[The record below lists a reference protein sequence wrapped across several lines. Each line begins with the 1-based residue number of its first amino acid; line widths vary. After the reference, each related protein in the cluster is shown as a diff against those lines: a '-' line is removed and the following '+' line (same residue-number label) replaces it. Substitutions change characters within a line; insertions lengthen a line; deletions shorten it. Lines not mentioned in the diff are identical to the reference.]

1 MIQQMT
7 NNEIYNN
14 AKQLSE
20 AFQNKEIKLPIKINF
35 YLQKNSNELF
45 SLARELETQRESIIR
60 EYGVLDEE
68 SQRIEVPREK
78 IPEAQKKMDELFNL
92 TQDVKIYKV
101 KLEDFGDIELTS
113 GQMQALLFMIE
124 EEEENEQ

>member
-1 MIQQMT
+1 MIQQMK

-45 SLARELETQRESIIR
+45 SLAKELETQRESIIR

-78 IPEAQKKMDELFNL
+78 IPEASKKMDELFNL

-124 EEEENEQ
+124 EEEDE